1 MMFLFDRLKP
11 GWSSCTGLIA
21 IISLGVLFIYVDV
34 SAAIQTDDVHEGTD
48 FQIRVM
54 PDGALEITETRD
66 YRIGFFN
73 AYFIADIKH
82 RGLPLEGL
90 EVALNG
96 EVLQERDEMPESA
109 RDPSAPEVKGAYYAQ
124 PGEEHLALYI
134 FDVFGDRPLQLS
146 VSYRLENVFRTQGD
160 WALMDHVFTGGLD
173 LGFDEMQDR
182 PRQAGRRLS
191 LEMQFETPPEDQLL
205 ARAFAA
211 IGAEPVRLDVY
222 QERGRITM
230 PTVELPAGQNLH
242 IRVLTD
248 RTAVPDAGPISGDQ
262 RLSPEAFQQEYERW
276 LEGQQMKLEQ
286 RTEAAGQLRYWRPVG
301 GLLLLLSLGSI
312 LRRSIRKRRRRKA
325 VREEEATE
333 PITHEKAEQLPLP
346 VLKTLFDA
354 RVLQPRSQVLRLA
367 GLGLFD
373 LARAGYLRISSDL
386 GPGILDDP
394 GWLEKFRGTARRKLL
409 PSQIN
414 EMIQRTSIRI
424 ECSGKSGSEQLP
436 DWQQLLLSHVEEQ
449 AGSEPAELRDLFPSR
464 SQLKRMRAD
473 GQLDEIGL
481 EQRENQ
487 MKQLKQA
494 FIEDFFGDL
503 RSGRNYYES
512 RKGAVYLNAISLL
525 TGVHLMLLGAVF
537 LAFLLIPVGLAGFTL
552 ALINRFERTAEGL
565 RYSEYLRRTYKGL
578 REGQLETPLPAQSY
592 ITAFLVMNWPA
603 SYNELYNRPRTSLF
617 KMAAPGQIPDAEA
630 PLREAGWLQLSKK
643 ALKHP
648 DQSLHLLHFIIQ
660 DLCYRSLM
668 HYPDFRKERDLG

>member
-1 MMFLFDRLKP
+1 MIFFFERLMVSRPLYLCLLVFL
-11 GWSSCTGLIA
+11 C
-21 IISLGVLFIYVDV
+21 ISIFGNLPAFAGT
-34 SAAIQTDDVHEGTD
+34 QEGGDVHTRTE
-48 FQIRVM
+48 FQFRVM
-54 PDGALEITETRD
+54 PGGALEITETRD
-66 YRIGFFN
+66 YSIGFFN

-96 EVLQERDEMPESA
+96 EVLQQRDEMPESA
-109 RDPSAPEVKGAYYAQ
+109 RDPSAPEVNGVYFAQ

-146 VSYRLENVFRTQGD
+146 LSYRLENVFRTQGD

-182 PRQAGRRLS
+182 PRQAGRRFS

-211 IGAEPVRLDVY
+211 IGTEPVRLDVDDE
-222 QERGRITM
+222 QGRIALR
-230 PTVELPAGQNLH
+230 TVELPAGQNLH

-248 RTAVPDAGPISGDQ
+248 RTAVPDAGPLSGDQ

-276 LEGQQMKLEQ
+276 LEGHQQKLEQ

-312 LRRSIRKRRRRKA
+312 LRRSFRKRRRQKA

-333 PITHEKAEQLPLP
+333 PITHKKTEQLPLP

-354 RVLQPRSQVLRLA
+354 RVLQPRSHVLRLT

-373 LARAGYLRISSDL
+373 LARAGYLHISSDL

-394 GWLEKFRGTARRKLL
+394 GWLEKFQGKARRKLL

-414 EMIQRTSIRI
+414 GMIQRTSIRI
-424 ECSGKSGSEQLP
+424 KCSGKAGSERLP
-436 DWQQLLLSHVEEQ
+436 DWQQLLLSHVEEL

-473 GQLDEIGL
+473 GRLDEIGL

-487 MKQLKQA
+487 MKQLKKA
-494 FIEDFFGDL
+494 FIEDYYDDL
-503 RSGRNYYES
+503 ISGRSYYES
-512 RKGAVYLNAISLL
+512 HKGAVYLNALALL
-525 TGVHLMLLGAVF
+525 TGVHLLLLGAVF
-537 LAFLLIPVGLAGFTL
+537 LAFLLIPVGLIGFTL
-552 ALINRFERTAEGL
+552 ALINRYERSVEGL
-565 RYSEYLRRTYKGL
+565 RYSEYLRRIYQGL
-578 REGQLETPLPAQSY
+578 REGQLETPLPSQAY
-592 ITAFLVMNWPA
+592 ITAFLVMNWPQ
-603 SYNELYNRPRTSLF
+603 SYNELYNRPRTPLF
-617 KMAAPGQIPDAEA
+617 KMAAPGQISEAEA
-630 PLREAGWLQLSKK
+630 PLREAGWLQLNKK

-648 DQSLHLLHFIIQ
+648 DKSLHLLHFIIQ

-668 HYPDFRKERDLG
+668 HYPDFRKERDSG